1 MLEERQCPLLVARG
15 EGALEVGEKDRAR
28 RHLDIP
34 LGQLV
39 KVGFCDKMAAG
50 DILLRDAVL
59 RDHGRRDKA
68 EVVRLTERTI
78 LLAIV
83 ERCSAE
89 GFIEIARRYIQL
101 GRFEQRNGIRVS
113 ELL

>member
-1 MLEERQCPLLVARG
+1 
-15 EGALEVGEKDRAR
+15 
-28 RHLDIP
+28 
-34 LGQLV
+34 
-39 KVGFCDKMAAG
+39 MAAG

-68 EVVRLTERTI
+68 EIVRLTKRTI

-89 GFIEIARRYIQL
+89 GFIETARRYIQL
-101 GRFEQRNGIRVS
+101 GRLEQGNGIRVS